1 MTRGRHGAAAL
12 LVTALLVTALGMT
25 GCAASPA
32 PAPSTSDANVD
43 VERGIAYREVN
54 GEELQ
59 LDACLP
65 RERGPHPALV
75 LIHGGAFE
83 VGDRSTML
91 GVCELLAG
99 AGFAAFSVDYRL
111 IPDTY
116 PAQVDDVAGAVEWL
130 RDPAQVERFQLGEQV
145 SLLGSSAGGIIA
157 LSTAAS
163 LTEPVTSV
171 VTLSAAGDLTSD
183 AAELGNPAP
192 DLEKVVLAYLGCDG
206 ADDCAVAVAASP
218 LTVASALPPTLLVH
232 GSEEIIPVEQAEA
245 LDAALGASG
254 VEHELIVVDGERHG
268 LQLLNDQTRAAIVEF
283 LDTST
288 SS

>member
-1 MTRGRHGAAAL
+1 MTRGRRRAAAL
-12 LVTALLVTALGMT
+12 LMTALVLT

-32 PAPSTSDANVD
+32 PAPSTPTANVD
-43 VERGIAYREVN
+43 VERGITYREVD

-65 RERGPHPALV
+65 REDGPHPALV

-91 GVCELLAG
+91 GVCELLAS

-111 IPDTY
+111 VPDTY
-116 PAQVDDVAGAVEWL
+116 PAQVDDVAGAVAWL
-130 RDPAQVERFQLGEQV
+130 REPDQIDRFQLGDQL

-163 LTEPVTSV
+163 LAEPVTSV
-171 VTLSAAGDLTSD
+171 VTLSAAGDLTAD
-183 AAELGNPAP
+183 AAELGTPAP
-192 DLEKVVLAYLGCDG
+192 DLEKVVLAYLGCDS
-206 ADDCAVAVAASP
+206 AEACDIAAAASP
-218 LTVASALPPTLLVH
+218 VTVAAALPPTLLVH
-232 GSEEIIPVEQAEA
+232 GSKEIIPLAQAEA
-245 LDAALGASG
+245 LESALAGAG
-254 VEHELIVVDGERHG
+254 VQPEPIVVDGKRHG
-268 LQLLNDQTRAAIVEF
+268 LQLLNDQTRAAIMQF

>member
-1 MTRGRHGAAAL
+1 MTRPPRWGAAL
-12 LVTALLVTALGMT
+12 LVGALALT

-32 PAPSTSDANVD
+32 PAPSTTSPNVD
-43 VERGIAYREVN
+43 VERGITYREVD

-65 RERGPHPALV
+65 RVDGPHPALV

-111 IPDTY
+111 IPATY
-116 PAQVDDVAGAVEWL
+116 PAQVDDVAAAVEWL
-130 RDPAQVERFQLGEQV
+130 RDPAQVEEFQLGDQL

-163 LTEPVTSV
+163 LAEPATSV
-171 VTLSAAGDLTSD
+171 VTLSAAGDLTAD

-192 DLEKVVLAYLGCDG
+192 DLEKVVLGYLGCDSA
-206 ADDCAVAVAASP
+206 ADCDIAAAASP
-218 LTVASALPPTLLVH
+218 VTVAAALPPTLLVH
-232 GSEEIIPVEQAEA
+232 GSEEIIPIEQAEA
-245 LDAALGASG
+245 LEAALAGAG
-254 VEHELIVVDGERHG
+254 VEHELVVVDGDNHG
-268 LQLLNDQTRAAIVEF
+268 LQLLNNRTRAAIVDF